1 MRGLDLGFCST
12 FSGQPERTDEMF
24 GLSDLYI
31 AGAGIRPSSAVCFK
45 NFSAR
50 RPHTVAYQ
58 IIGFQLPICLDMGT
72 STEKY
77 LNDPLYIGVRRTRPS
92 PEEVRVA

>member
-1 MRGLDLGFCST
+1 
-12 FSGQPERTDEMF
+12 MF